1 MYLIIIASP
10 CKPKSKFQIYSRA
23 FILAFFAPALLLSGC
38 KEFMAETPVS
48 EIAIPSHFDKSP
60 SVNKSG
66 ENYRIVEW
74 WKNWKN
80 PNLNT
85 IIALAIHNN
94 SDIIIAKAHVIE
106 ARSGSAI
113 AEGTLLPTVGIKSS
127 VGGGPVNWY
136 SPGAEK
142 SRTLDAYLAGIT
154 GTWEPDLFG
163 GRADDA
169 AAANYDQMAI
179 EEQLSGVQLL
189 VATEL
194 THNYLAAVYST
205 KRELVLNQSEA
216 ELEKLLA
223 YTTARFNAAQA
234 QINDINLVREQLLDI
249 KSKKEPLRAETELR
263 KRRITVLSGEVPEN
277 MILKISD
284 FSNTVPNAPSG
295 VMPSEVLSRRPDV
308 RARLAAVNAQLSRL
322 NSAKKDLLPRFQI
335 NFFSG
340 SGKLQIGGL
349 PSLEG
354 LGSLANLTVYLPI
367 FTAGRIEANIALNDA
382 RLQSALAEYN
392 KSLIKSLEDVENSYG
407 IRLSLDRRVKELK
420 ASVATANKN
429 AESTNLLYF
438 AGRKTLGDVLGAR
451 LDALQRSDQYLV
463 ALSELEAAT
472 IRLYAS
478 LGGGW

>member
-1 MYLIIIASP
+1 MHVVLINLKCNS
-10 CKPKSKFQIYSRA
+10 KSKYTIYGRV
-23 FILAFFAPALLLSGC
+23 FILALFAQTLLLSGC
-38 KEFMAETPVS
+38 KEFIVETPVS
-48 EIAIPSHFDKSP
+48 EISIPNHFDKSP
-60 SVNKSG
+60 SVNKGG
-66 ENYRIVEW
+66 ENYKIAEW

-85 IIALAIHNN
+85 IISVALHNN
-94 SDIIIAKAHVIE
+94 TDIMIAKARVIE
-106 ARSGSAI
+106 ARSGLVI
-113 AEGTLLPTVGIKSS
+113 AEGNLLPTVGIKSS

-136 SPGAEK
+136 SMGKEK

-169 AAANYDQMAI
+169 AAASYDEIAA

-194 THNYLAAVYST
+194 THNYLAAAYLI
-205 KRELVLNQSEA
+205 KRELILRQSES
-216 ELEKLLA
+216 ELEKLLL
-223 YTTARFNAAQA
+223 YTTARFNAGQA

-249 KSKKEPLRAETELR
+249 KSKKEPLHAEYELR
-263 KRRITVLSGEVPEN
+263 KRRIAVLSGEAPER

-284 FSNTVPNAPSG
+284 LSSTVPNAPSG
-295 VMPSEVLSRRPDV
+295 VMPSGVLSRRPDV

-349 PSLEG
+349 SSLEG
-354 LGSLANLTVYLPI
+354 LGSLASLTVYLPI
-367 FTAGRIEANIALNDA
+367 FTAGRIEANIVLNDA

-392 KSLIKSLEDVENSYG
+392 QSLIKSLEDVENSYG
-407 IRLSLDRRVKELK
+407 IKLALDRRVKELK
-420 ASVATANKN
+420 ASVLTANKN
-429 AESTNLLYF
+429 AESNNLLYF
-438 AGRKTLGDVLGAR
+438 SGRKTLGDVLGAR
-451 LDALQRSDQYLV
+451 LDSLQKSDQYIV

-472 IRLYAS
+472 VRLYAS